1 MQRHFLPLILVA
13 CVGQML
19 AANQESHGAPSET
32 APCTSDRRPLFSWDT
47 VSRAL
52 AVHKPGAWTDD
63 EYSRIALYDFLQ
75 TGYKNQEMAEQVKE
89 FNPNITILGYK
100 NLVVHYEGSK
110 DPVFRDH
117 PDWFLHTG
125 GKPELHG
132 KGANRHPLYDLRQP
146 EARDYWVQEVDRIL
160 KIPVFDGIF
169 IDGYAKVNGH
179 PAVERATGQSPPVD
193 YIAGYRLMMDEH
205 LKRSAGLGKI
215 RIGNYLRAN
224 YPDAAVPEV
233 LKNLDGSYLEWFDH
247 YVKLADHLHGY
258 EEYLAAGIA
267 AVQKVAQ
274 AGKVIVLHLKAE
286 PDGDIKV
293 TDDGA
298 DPEASGNTPGVYK
311 NLEYKL
317 AIFLIC
323 AERNSYF
330 QYQAAHKVTGDVQ
343 MWAPD
348 FPEFHKPLGPPK
360 GPAVRN
366 GFTYTRE
373 FQYARVWLDLTKRQ
387 GRITWTAS
395 YPEARELFPRHGDNQ
410 VIPGPLTSTI
420 TFDRPIT
427 KATGTISLY
436 RMRDRKLLSSVPVE
450 SDAVTS
456 PDAKKLAVTLPISLE
471 PKTEYS
477 IVVSKGAVRDRDGM
491 IFLGMPVLGQWKFV
505 TR

>member
-1 MQRHFLPLILVA
+1 MRRLLPPFLLLICA
-13 CVGQML
+13 CHIS
-19 AANQESHGAPSET
+19 AADAEPRSALPEADPRPSIWP
-32 APCTSDRRPLFSWDT
+32 AFSWDT
-47 VSRAL
+47 VPRATS
-52 AVHKPGAWTDD
+52 VHKPTAWTDD
-63 EYSRIALYDFLQ
+63 EYARIARYDFLQ
-75 TGYKNQEMAEQVKE
+75 TNYKNEAMAEQVKK
-89 FNPNITILGYK
+89 FNPAITIVGYK
-100 NLVVHYEGSK
+100 NLVVHYEGTT
-110 DPVFRDH
+110 DPMFQEH
-117 PDWFLHTG
+117 PDWFVHTD

-132 KGANRHPLYDLRQP
+132 RGRNKHPMYDLRRP
-146 EARDYWVQEVDRIL
+146 EVRDYWVEEADRIL
-160 KIPVFDGIF
+160 RIPAFDGIF

-247 YVKLADHLHGY
+247 YVKLSDHLHSY

-286 PDGDIKV
+286 DDRDIKV
-293 TDDGA
+293 TDDEA
-298 DPEASGNTPGVYK
+298 DPAAPGNISGLYK
-311 NLEYKL
+311 NFEYKL

-323 AERNSYF
+323 AEPCSYF
-330 QYQAAHKVTGDVQ
+330 QYQGDHKVTKDVQ

-348 FPEFHKPLGPPK
+348 FPEFHRPLGSPK
-360 GPAVRN
+360 GPAVRD

-373 FQYARVWLDLTKRQ
+373 FQHANVWLDLTKRE

-395 YPEARELFPRHGDNQ
+395 YPEATALSPRNGDNQ
-410 VIPGPLTSTI
+410 VAAGSLPCTM

-427 KATGTISLY
+427 KSTGTISLC
-436 RMRDRKLLSSVPVE
+436 RLSDRKLMASVPVE

-456 PDAKKLAVTLPISLE
+456 PDEKTVTVNFSITTE
-471 PKTEYS
+471 PKTKYS
-477 IVVSKGAVRDRDGM
+477 IMVSKGALRDRDGM

>member
-1 MQRHFLPLILVA
+1 MVCA
-13 CVGQML
+13 CQIP
-19 AANQESHGAPSET
+19 AAVTEPQGASLESGSR
-32 APCTSDRRPLFSWDT
+32 SSIRPAFSWDT
-47 VSRAL
+47 VPRAI
-52 AVHKPGAWTDD
+52 AIHKPSRWTDD
-63 EYSRIALYDFLQ
+63 EYSRIARYDFLQ
-75 TGYKNQEMAEQVKE
+75 TSYKNQEMAEQVKE
-89 FNPNITILGYK
+89 FNPKITILGYK
-100 NLVVHYEGSK
+100 NLVVHYEGTK
-110 DPVFRDH
+110 DQVFRDH

-132 KGANRHPLYDLRQP
+132 KGANRHPFYDLRRP
-146 EARDYWVQEVDRIL
+146 EARDHWVQEVDRIL

-179 PAVERATGQSPPVD
+179 LAVERATSQSPPVD

-205 LKRSAGLGKI
+205 LKRSAGMGKI

-247 YVKLADHLHGY
+247 YVKLAEHLHSY

-286 PDGDIKV
+286 DDRDIKV
-293 TDDGA
+293 TDDEA
-298 DPEASGNTPGVYK
+298 DPAAPGNISGLYK
-311 NLEYKL
+311 NFEYKL

-323 AERNSYF
+323 AEPYSYF
-330 QYQAAHKVTGDVQ
+330 QYQGDHKVTKDVQ

-360 GPAVRN
+360 GRAVRD

-373 FQYARVWLDLTKRQ
+373 FQHARVWLDLTKRE

-395 YPEARELFPRHGDNQ
+395 YPEAAALSPRNGDNQ
-410 VIPGPLTSTI
+410 VEAGSLPCTM

-427 KATGTISLY
+427 KASGTISLH
-436 RMRDRKLLSSVPVE
+436 RLRDRKLLASVPVA
-450 SDAVTS
+450 SDAVTIL
-456 PDAKKLAVTLPISLE
+456 DEKTVAVKFPITTE

-477 IVVSKGAVRDRDGM
+477 IVVSKGALRDRDGM
-491 IFLGMPVLGQWKFV
+491 IFLGMPVMGQWMFV